1 MTMIAEEERRMISR
15 RTEDAL
21 AAVKRRGVKLDGYRA
36 ASKLT
41 AKARKGGQEVNT
53 RIAAYVS
60 PVIAELQ
67 AAGATSLR
75 AIPAGLN
82 ARGVENGTELWRADL
97 PAGGQATPMTY
108 VTGGRQYLVVAA
120 GGHNRLGTTRSG
132 AIVAFALP
140 EK

>member
-1 MTMIAEEERRMISR
+1 MAGSSLRCG
-15 RTEDAL
+15 A
-21 AAVKRRGVKLDGYRA
+21 A

-53 RIAAYVS
+53 RIAAYYVS

-97 PAGGQATPMTY
+97 PAGGQVTPMTY

-120 GGHNRLGTTRSG
+120 GGHNRLGTTRGG